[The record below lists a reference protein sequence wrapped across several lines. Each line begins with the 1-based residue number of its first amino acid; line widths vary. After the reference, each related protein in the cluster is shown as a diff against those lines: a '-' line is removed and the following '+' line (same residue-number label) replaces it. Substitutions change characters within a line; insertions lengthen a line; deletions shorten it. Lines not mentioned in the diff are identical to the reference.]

1 MFSMLSSS
9 RILSVQRFPG
19 KRLYSVSCTIP
30 RAYHG
35 KTLTGSQ
42 FHRFLSH
49 PRHENAHFGVSL
61 CPFFPFTISDLTT
74 PLKTR
79 EIYVVD
85 LTGHKDPTRLR
96 SRASVRTR
104 PTHPRSLPLYVL

>member
-1 MFSMLSSS
+1 MLSSS

-30 RAYHG
+30 RASHG

-61 CPFFPFTISDLTT
+61 CPFFPFTISDLTS

-79 EIYVVD
+79 EPPRRGLNWTHGPNAVTIACFRPND
-85 LTGHKDPTRLR
+85 TDP
-96 SRASVRTR
+96 
-104 PTHPRSLPLYVL
+104 